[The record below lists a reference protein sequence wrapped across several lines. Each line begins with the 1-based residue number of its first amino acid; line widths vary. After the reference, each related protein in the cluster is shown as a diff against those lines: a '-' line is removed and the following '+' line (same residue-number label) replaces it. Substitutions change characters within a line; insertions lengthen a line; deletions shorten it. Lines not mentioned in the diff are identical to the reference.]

1 MKVIRAF
8 ISQVL
13 RCLIN
18 FLPSLRCSQPET
30 IIKEDVLVVQVCWW
44 EISASDAAGT
54 CAAVHPSAFSVSVGA
69 AGPPRQI
76 SPPRVVPEG
85 GGLRK
90 MQFYPGCVSPGKVF
104 VRGCGCESV
113 FLSRDVALGYLY

>member
-1 MKVIRAF
+1 MCGRA
-8 ISQVL
+8 SL
-13 RCLIN
+13 C
-18 FLPSLRCSQPET
+18 FL
-30 IIKEDVLVVQVCWW
+30 
-44 EISASDAAGT
+44 G
-54 CAAVHPSAFSVSVGA
+54 VSGGCGSPQA
-69 AGPPRQI
+69 NQ
-76 SPPRVVPEG
+76 PPRVVPEG